1 MMSLSFALI
10 TGASSGIGEAFARAL
25 SARRHNLVL
34 VARNEEKLKN
44 LAAELISR
52 DGIRAEVLPA
62 DLSLPGAIGNL
73 ISFLDAQQI
82 EIELLVNNAG
92 FGAQGELLAVPLER
106 YHQMLN
112 LNVLALMDLTYLLLR
127 PMLARRRGSLINIS
141 STACFQPVPYTAVYA
156 ATKAFV
162 THFSMALA
170 EEVRGTPLTVVTVAP
185 GGTATN
191 FFQAGQYGRR
201 SMPGGLQP
209 AGEVVADALRQLD
222 QGSGLVVPRLLNKA
236 TLFFQRFLPRS
247 VVLRVTA
254 RLFRPEKQ

>member
-1 MMSLSFALI
+1 MTSLSFALV

-34 VARNEEKLKN
+34 VARNEERLKN
-44 LAAELISR
+44 LVSELVSR
-52 DGIRAEVLPA
+52 DGIRAEVLRA
-62 DLSLPGAIGNL
+62 DLSLPGAAETVVRTL
-73 ISFLDAQQI
+73 KAKQI
-82 EIELLVNNAG
+82 EIDLLVNDAG
-92 FGAQGELLAVPLER
+92 FGAQGELLSVPLER
-106 YHQMLN
+106 YHQMLH
-112 LNVLALMDLTYLLLR
+112 LNTLALIDLSYLLLE
-127 PMLARRRGSLINIS
+127 PMLARQRGAIVNVS

-162 THFSMALA
+162 TNFSMALA
-170 EEVRGTPLTVVTVAP
+170 EELRGTALVVVTICP

-191 FFQAGQYGRR
+191 FFEAGQYGRR

-209 AGEVVADALRQLD
+209 AGEVVRDALRQLD
-222 QGSGLVVPRLLNKA
+222 RGSGLVVPRFLNKA

-254 RLFRPEKQ
+254 RLFRPER